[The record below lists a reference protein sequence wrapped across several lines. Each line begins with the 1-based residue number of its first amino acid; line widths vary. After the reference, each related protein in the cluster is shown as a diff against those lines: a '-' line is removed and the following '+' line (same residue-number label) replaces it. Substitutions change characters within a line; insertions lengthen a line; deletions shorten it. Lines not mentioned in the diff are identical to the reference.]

1 MKGLDLKEPFQKAA
15 VTVSAPGGARAAN
28 ALPSSPFILQMM
40 NETGKSH
47 AFVLAV
53 VSWVETPD
61 PLACPQLKVH
71 LFTEPG
77 LAPNANP
84 SVELL

>member
-1 MKGLDLKEPFQKAA
+1 MKGLDMKEPLQKAA
-15 VTVSAPGGARAAN
+15 VTVSALGGAWAAN

-53 VSWVETPD
+53 VSWAETPH
-61 PLACPQLKVH
+61 PLACPQL
-71 LFTEPG
+71 LIRT
-77 LAPNANP
+77 
-84 SVELL
+84 S